1 MLSSFAKHGSFDLY
15 LNAEGDLDVD
25 DHHTVED
32 VGISLGMAL
41 NKIEKKDIKRFGWAI
56 IPMDDA
62 RAMVSIDLGGRP
74 YILGNYIPHKSKIG
88 NFSTENVIHFFQSIA
103 NNGNMNIHFE
113 VIGENEHHKIESL
126 FKAFGVALDMA
137 TGMDK
142 RKGVISTKGKI

>member
-74 YILGNYIPHKSKIG
+74 YVLGNYIPHKSKIG
-88 NFSTENVIHFFQSIA
+88 N
-103 NNGNMNIHFE
+103 
-113 VIGENEHHKIESL
+113 
-126 FKAFGVALDMA
+126 
-137 TGMDK
+137 
-142 RKGVISTKGKI
+142 